1 MSRRS
6 KPAKRVPLAD
16 PVYNSVDISK
26 FINRIMRR
34 GKKSLAEKIFYATLA
49 KIEERTGEKSL
60 EVFQKALTNAT
71 PLLEVKARRIGG
83 STYQV
88 PIEVKADRG
97 FALSS
102 SWLIE
107 SAKKR
112 SGKSF
117 IDKLTNELIDA
128 SNGQGLLAKNVKT
141 PTKWLK
147 QTKLLLITDINIV
160 ILKKY
165 LLATRRYFLLLKYI
179 F

>member
-6 KPAKRVPLAD
+6 KPAKRIPVAD

-34 GKKSLAEKIFYATLA
+34 GKKSIAEKIFYATLA
-49 KIEERTGEKSL
+49 KIEERTNENPL
-60 EVFQKALTNAT
+60 EVFQKAMSNAT

-97 FALSS
+97 FALAS

-107 SAKKR
+107 AAKKR

-128 SNGQGLLAKNVKT
+128 SNGVGAAC
-141 PTKWLK
+141 
-147 QTKLLLITDINIV
+147 
-160 ILKKY
+160 KKREDTHKMAEANKAFAHY
-165 LLATRRYFLLLKYI
+165 RY
-179 F
+179 

>member
-6 KPAKRVPLAD
+6 KPARRIPAAD

-34 GKKSLAEKIFYATLA
+34 GKKSLAEKIFYATLT
-49 KIEERTGEKSL
+49 KIEEKTGEKSL
-60 EVFQKALTNAT
+60 DIFQKAMSNAT

-97 FALSS
+97 FALAS

-107 SAKKR
+107 AAKKR
-112 SGKSF
+112 GGKSF

-128 SNGQGLLAKNVKT
+128 SNGSGAAC
-141 PTKWLK
+141 
-147 QTKLLLITDINIV
+147 
-160 ILKKY
+160 KKREDTHKMAEANKAFAHY
-165 LLATRRYFLLLKYI
+165 RY
-179 F
+179 

>member
-6 KPAKRVPLAD
+6 KPVKRVPLAD

-34 GKKSLAEKIFYATLA
+34 GKKSLAERIFYSTMT
-49 KIEERTGEKSL
+49 KIEERTNEKAMDL
-60 EVFQKALTNAT
+60 FQKALSNAT

-97 FALSS
+97 FALAS

-107 SAKKR
+107 AAKKR
-112 SGKSF
+112 NGKSF

-128 SNGQGLLAKNVKT
+128 SNGQGAAC
-141 PTKWLK
+141 
-147 QTKLLLITDINIV
+147 
-160 ILKKY
+160 KKREDTHKMAEANKAFAHY
-165 LLATRRYFLLLKYI
+165 RY
-179 F
+179 